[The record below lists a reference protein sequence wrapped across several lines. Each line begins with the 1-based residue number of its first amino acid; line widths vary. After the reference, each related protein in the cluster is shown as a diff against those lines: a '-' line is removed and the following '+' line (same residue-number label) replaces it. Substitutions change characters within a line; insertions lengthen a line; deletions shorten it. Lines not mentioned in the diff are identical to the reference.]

1 MGSQQTQTLLT
12 LLEAGIPLSTA
23 QQMAAVLEAFRLYQ
37 LGEQQ
42 ATAAQGVQ

>member
-1 MGSQQTQTLLT
+1 MEATKTQTLLT

-42 ATAAQGVQ
+42 AAAAQGAQ

>member
-1 MGSQQTQTLLT
+1 MATQEAQTLLT

-23 QQMAAVLEAFRLYQ
+23 QQMAAVLEAYRLYQ

-42 ATAAQGVQ
+42 ASPAQGVA